1 MLLYKRVTWSEF
13 RILSKFKNPPPPSE
27 TLLAAVAGMA
37 ANQRPAINT
46 LMINT
51 SNTANT
57 QSMRQKSRNLHV
69 DFILFNE

>member
-1 MLLYKRVTWSEF
+1 MLLYKRVIWSEA
-13 RILSKFKNPPPPSE
+13 RVLSKFKNPPGE
-27 TLLAAVAGMA
+27 TLLAAVARMA

-51 SNTANT
+51 TNTANT
-57 QSMRQKSRNLHV
+57 KSMRQKSMNLHG